1 MQRIGFAE
9 AAAAIIECGR
19 RVYESGLVAGNDG
32 NISVRLD
39 ENEVLMT
46 PTGQSKGAL
55 TGQDLVLL
63 DMQGNVLQ
71 GRRKPTSEWELHLQ
85 VYANDGRQRGVLHAH
100 SPYASAFAAA
110 GETLPENCRLAEVT
124 ECLGYIPL
132 LAFAAPGSRE
142 LAAGVGRTAAL
153 QKYNGALLESHGPVL
168 WGESLTQA
176 AYRLEELELAC
187 KIEWLSRCLK
197 RLGR

>member
-9 AAAAIIECGR
+9 AAAMIIECGR
-19 RVYESGLVAGNDG
+19 RVYASGLVAGNDG

-39 ENEVLMT
+39 ENRVLMT
-46 PTGQSKGAL
+46 PTGQSKGEL
-55 TGQDLVLL
+55 TGEDLVVL
-63 DMQGNVLQ
+63 DMQGQVLQ

-100 SPYASAFAAA
+100 SPFAAAFAAA
-110 GETLPENCRLAEVT
+110 GEALPADCRLAEVT
-124 ECLGYIPL
+124 ECLGEIPL
-132 LAFAAPGSRE
+132 LPYAAPGSRE
-142 LAAGVGRTAAL
+142 LASGVGRAAAA

-176 AYRLEELELAC
+176 LYRLEELELAC

-197 RLGR
+197 RL